1 MNRPHEC
8 MRNLLSN
15 LVPPQLLHCPHRSEK
30 QAMTSS
36 KYNSGDLGVVGFLQ
50 AERSIRTTG
59 HADVKCRFAIRYGC
73 SQV

>member
-1 MNRPHEC
+1 LLNQWSSVMPTVYPIVPGHEIVG
-8 MRNLLSN
+8 RVTKVGSP
-15 LVPPQLLHCPHRSEK
+15 V
-30 QAMTSS
+30 S

>member
-1 MNRPHEC
+1 MPTVYPIVPGHEIVG
-8 MRNLLSN
+8 RVTKVGSP
-15 LVPPQLLHCPHRSEK
+15 V
-30 QAMTSS
+30 S